1 VNIETGLLPS
11 RHMSGKL
18 LIWFQVRMWQP
29 MVMVGQLVVR
39 SVVCVSDEIDG
50 APMDQWEMTSE
61 GTPYC
66 KAMTRDYVADQTAP
80 R

>member
-1 VNIETGLLPS
+1 
-11 RHMSGKL
+11 
-18 LIWFQVRMWQP
+18 MWQP